1 MVSKISYTRGWHDF
15 LMCKDFLTTLNE
27 KIAERIF

>member
-1 MVSKISYTRGWHDF
+1 MVSKISYTRGCHD
-15 LMCKDFLTTLNE
+15 LHMCKDFLTTINE